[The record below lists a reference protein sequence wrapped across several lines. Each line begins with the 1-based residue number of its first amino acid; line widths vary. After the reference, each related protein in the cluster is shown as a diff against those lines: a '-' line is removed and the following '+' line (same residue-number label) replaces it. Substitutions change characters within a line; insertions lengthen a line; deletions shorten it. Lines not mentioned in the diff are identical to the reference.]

1 MRFMSAVLVGLAVW
15 MGFGWSGIVPSKP
28 APARAEGVRP
38 ALTTPAQ
45 PAIWR
50 VAKDGQQGWLFGTMH
65 ALPDVTWKT
74 ATIEG
79 AIREADVFVFE
90 LEIDRVDLSRVRE
103 LVLKY
108 GFIEDGR
115 TLPDI
120 VNARRWAQVA
130 DLAAGLGLA
139 RDEIAALLPMRP
151 WYASL
156 YLTNRFF
163 SNEGFAAGR
172 GVEESLLADLRAGN
186 RRTMSLET
194 AEQQLAFLDGLSEP
208 IQVAML
214 EATVRDLREKPDIA
228 RDMLRHWAGGD
239 TQQLAD
245 LLNDA
250 LKDYPE
256 AYDALLVARNR
267 AWIPAI
273 MDLMASGQTI
283 FVAVGAGHLV
293 GRDSVVALLEAQG
306 YQVNRAY

>member
-1 MRFMSAVLVGLAVW
+1 MRFVLSVLVAVLCLV
-15 MGFGWSGIVPSKP
+15 GFGGKG
-28 APARAEGVRP
+28 ALLARADVQRAEIAP
-38 ALTTPAQ
+38 SAQ

-50 VAKDGQQGWLFGTMH
+50 VTKGDQRGWLFGTMH

-74 ATIEG
+74 PTIQS
-79 AIREADVFVFE
+79 AIQEADVFVFE
-90 LEIDRVDLSRVRE
+90 LEIDRVDLNRVRE
-103 LVLKY
+103 LVMTY
-108 GFIEDGR
+108 GFSEDGR

-120 VNARRWAQVA
+120 VNARRWAMIANLAA
-130 DLAAGLGLA
+130 DLGFD
-139 RDEIAALLPMRP
+139 REEIASLMPMRP

-163 SNEGFAAGR
+163 TNEGFAAAR
-172 GVEESLLADLRAGN
+172 GVEEALLADLRAGN

-194 AEQQLAFLDGLSEP
+194 AEQQLSFLDGLRES

-214 EATVRDLREKPDIA
+214 EATVRDLQEKPNIA
-228 RDMLRHWAGGD
+228 RDMLRHWASGD
-239 TQQLAD
+239 TDQLAS

-250 LKDYPE
+250 LKEYPE

-273 MDLMASGQTI
+273 TDLMASGQTI

-293 GRDSVVALLEAQG
+293 GRDSVVTLLEAQG
-306 YQVNRAY
+306 YQVDRAY